1 MGNLLVVEGRPREEE
16 QPELDLVH
24 DDVLQ
29 RVTVTV
35 SDKNCS
41 KVTFKNIE
49 NEKI

>member
-1 MGNLLVVEGRPREEE
+1 MGNLLVVEGRPREE
-16 QPELDLVH
+16 QPEPDLVH

-41 KVTFKNIE
+41 KVNFKNIE
-49 NEKI
+49 NKKI